1 MSRRLHLAAYD
12 VSEPSRLRAALRAV
26 RDYATG
32 GQKSAH
38 EVFLSDD
45 ERVLLLRVMGE
56 IIDPQTDR
64 FMLLPLAA
72 AIAAAGGATAGAGEP
87 FGCCGEGSGLGG
99 DALLAAGGGGKDTGP
114 NAPALAAA
122 EAATI
127 LAVYWA
133 AVPGAWPTRSAHLSP
148 YTFAG

>member
-64 FMLLPLAA
+64 FMLLRLDGRLPVRTL
-72 AIAAAGGATAGAGEP
+72 GMAT
-87 FGCCGEGSGLGG
+87 
-99 DALLAAGGGGKDTGP
+99 
-114 NAPALAAA
+114 
-122 EAATI
+122 
-127 LAVYWA
+127 
-133 AVPGAWPTRSAHLSP
+133 VPRDCRYFLVS
-148 YTFAG
+148 